1 MDDTDYALGRTQ
13 AEYQRLTEQ
22 AEILRP
28 VTERMVLAAGI
39 EPGMRVLDVGCGA
52 GDVSFLVAA
61 LVGPKGSIVGV
72 DLDGEA
78 LKFAEERRRGA

>member
-28 VTERMVLAAGI
+28 VARRIESPTLSFVGRMRGRAIWG
-39 EPGMRVLDVGCGA
+39 
-52 GDVSFLVAA
+52 
-61 LVGPKGSIVGV
+61 GPSMPP
-72 DLDGEA
+72 
-78 LKFAEERRRGA
+78 